1 MALANWTN
9 QQVIDQLDS
18 GSKWTS
24 PVITYTFPTS
34 AAGMYG
40 GAELAGFQAMNGAQ
54 QQAAILALQTW
65 DDLIVPS
72 IQKLTSGT
80 ANIELASSYTGV
92 AYAHSYMPSVGS
104 VWFGAAY
111 AELMA
116 PVVGKHSFLTYVH
129 ELGHALGLD
138 HMGNYNGAG
147 NWTPSSYQDSA
158 VYSVMSYFGPN
169 WGVGPNAGEGLV
181 AWADWV
187 GADGVTYAPQTPMLN
202 DIMALQTMYGAD
214 TTTRTGNTVY
224 GFGCNLTDGLKA
236 IYDFTLNHNP
246 ILTLYDAG
254 GNDTL
259 NLSGFSTPSVIDL
272 RAGAY
277 SSCNSMTANIA
288 IAYGCTIENAI
299 GGAGSDTLTGN
310 SAANRL
316 EGGAGDDKLYG
327 GDGDD
332 LLYAGT
338 GNDLCDGGTGADI
351 AYLTGAFST
360 YTWKIVGTDLL
371 LTYAATTSTYRGVEK
386 FQFADGTVK
395 GLADFSA
402 APTANPMVSISAVA
416 TSVLEGNSGTKPV
429 DFKVTLDKAAT
440 TAQSVVWS
448 AAGSGTNAAT
458 ANDFSGALTGTLTF
472 NPGEITKTVQVLVA
486 GDTVVEANEQF
497 TVALSAPS
505 SGLILSTT
513 AKQADVIISNDDV
526 APVVSISA
534 VATSVLEGN
543 SGTKPV
549 DFKVT
554 LDKAATT
561 AQSVVWSA
569 AGSGTNAATA
579 NDFSGALTGTL
590 TFNPGEIT
598 KTVQVLVA
606 GDTVVE
612 ANEQFTVALS
622 APSSGL
628 ILSTTAK
635 QADVSITND
644 DIASTVSIGAVATSV
659 VEGNSGAKAVDF
671 KVTLDKAASTAQSV
685 IWSAAGSGTNAA
697 AANDFSGALTGT
709 LTFNAGEIAKTVQV
723 LVAGDTLVEAN
734 EQFTVT
740 LSAPSS
746 GLILSSTA
754 KQANVIITNDDIA
767 PVDDYGMDPATA
779 PLITLNGAGINGV
792 IEKPTDG
799 DLFKLNLV
807 AGTSYELAMNKTSGT
822 LNPFIELYDMYGQLM
837 AFNDNDATLAG
848 TTNAKLSFIAPIS
861 GTYYLAAYDSFEIT
875 QGAYTVTAKSVALPL
890 LTITGSIYN
899 DLIMGSGSADKLQG
913 LAGNDTLYGYA
924 GNDVLEGG
932 DGDDTLLGDVGDDT
946 LIGGLGMDKLTG
958 GAGNDLFRF
967 STLQSAS
974 PANNLD
980 TITDFVRGADKIA
993 LDRAVFTKL
1002 TTAGSLDAGNFVAS
1016 ATGKALDANDY
1027 VLFNTSNSTLWY
1039 DSDGNGSAAAVQ
1051 IATLTGINTLAASDF
1066 TLI

>member
-505 SGLILSTT
+505 SGLVLSTT
-513 AKQADVIISNDDV
+513 AKQA
-526 APVVSISA
+526 A
-534 VATSVLEGN
+534 
-543 SGTKPV
+543 
-549 DFKVT
+549 
-554 LDKAATT
+554 
-561 AQSVVWSA
+561 
-569 AGSGTNAATA
+569 
-579 NDFSGALTGTL
+579 
-590 TFNPGEIT
+590 
-598 KTVQVLVA
+598 
-606 GDTVVE
+606 
-612 ANEQFTVALS
+612 
-622 APSSGL
+622 
-628 ILSTTAK
+628 
-635 QADVSITND
+635 VSITND

-659 VEGNSGAKAVDF
+659 VEGNSGTKAVDF

-946 LIGGLGMDKLTG
+946 LIGGSGMDKLTG